1 VPEISRFVSTVY
13 SRIYIAGTLL
23 TLADDKQTKLRPSI
37 SAISATLP
45 VSMIYKAANR
55 GYQRFNEPSNRE
67 LWDEPSVHQ
76 LHSRERSLRF
86 RGRNIGSI
94 RTFPRSIQIESVSA
108 NDNSRWVTVFVLTS
122 ASLPRPR
129 VFSAQGLQRGRTSR
143 PRRLAILV
151 DSKLQRSKTCHEAF
165 YVP

>member
-1 VPEISRFVSTVY
+1 MY

-45 VSMIYKAANR
+45 VSIIYKAANR

-67 LWDEPSVHQ
+67 SWDEPSVHQ
-76 LHSRERSLRF
+76 LHNRERSPKF
-86 RGRNIGSI
+86 RGRSIGPI
-94 RTFPRSIQIESVSA
+94 RIFSRRIKIEPLSVK
-108 NDNSRWVTVFVLTS
+108 DDSRWVIVFILTS
-122 ASLPRPR
+122 ASHPRPR
-129 VFSAQGLQRGRTSR
+129 VFAAQGLQHGRTSR

-151 DSKLQRSKTCHEAF
+151 DSKLQRSKTCSEVC
-165 YVP
+165 YVPWT

>member
-1 VPEISRFVSTVY
+1 VY

-23 TLADDKQTKLRPSI
+23 TLADDKQTKLGPSI

-45 VSMIYKAANR
+45 VPMIYKAANR
-55 GYQRFNEPSNRE
+55 GYQRFNEPSNRD

-76 LHSRERSLRF
+76 LHNRERSPKF
-86 RGRNIGSI
+86 RGRSIGPI
-94 RTFPRSIQIESVSA
+94 RIFSRSIQIESVSA
-108 NDNSRWVTVFVLTS
+108 KDNSRWVTVFVLTS
-122 ASLPRPR
+122 ASHPRPR
-129 VFSAQGLQRGRTSR
+129 VFSAQGLQHGRTSR

-151 DSKLQRSKTCHEAF
+151 DSKLQRSKTCHEAC

>member
-23 TLADDKQTKLRPSI
+23 TLADDKQTKLGPSI

-45 VSMIYKAANR
+45 VPMIYKAANR
-55 GYQRFNEPSNRE
+55 GYQRFNEPSNRD

-76 LHSRERSLRF
+76 LHNRERSPKF
-86 RGRNIGSI
+86 RGRSIGPI
-94 RTFPRSIQIESVSA
+94 RTF
-108 NDNSRWVTVFVLTS
+108 SRRTS
-122 ASLPRPR
+122 ASHPRPR
-129 VFSAQGLQRGRTSR
+129 VFSAQGLQHGRTSR

-151 DSKLQRSKTCHEAF
+151 DSKLQRSKTCHEAC